1 MSAENSLAGRTM
13 LVTGAASGF
22 GFVMSTAFLE
32 AGARVALTDVG
43 PDRAPPRCGWHR

>member
-1 MSAENSLAGRTM
+1 MTDENSLAGRTM

-32 AGARVALTDVG
+32 AGVVRSG
-43 PDRAPPRCGWHR
+43 RADDFPPNYVQRT